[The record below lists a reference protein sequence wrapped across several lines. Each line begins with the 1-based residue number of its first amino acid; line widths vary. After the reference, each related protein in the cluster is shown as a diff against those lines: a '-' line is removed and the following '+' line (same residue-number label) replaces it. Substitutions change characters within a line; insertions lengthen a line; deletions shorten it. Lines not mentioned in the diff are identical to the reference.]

1 VTLPLPPVDPAAVRE
16 AARAA
21 EREAGRRSRRPR
33 LLRPGWLVLGA
44 VAVTVSGAAGV
55 RVWRGR
61 HVATGGAAGA
71 AAGADPGVTS
81 PPVSDTLARAPSGVR
96 VKVEVV
102 NATRTRG
109 LARRATHA
117 LRDRGY
123 DVVAVGTA
131 AEQQDSTVVLDRSG
145 HPEWA
150 RRAARAMGG
159 ARVEARPDSSRYL
172 DLTVLVGRAWRPP
185 ADPLDP

>member
-1 VTLPLPPVDPAAVRE
+1 VTLPLPPVDPAELRE

-21 EREAGRRSRRPR
+21 ELPRAQPARRPR

-44 VAVTVSGAAGV
+44 VALAVSGAAGV

-61 HVATGGAAGA
+61 HAATGGAV
-71 AAGADPGVTS
+71 GADSGVTS
-81 PPVSDTLARAPSGVR
+81 PPVSDTLARAPAGVR

-123 DVVAVGTA
+123 DVVAVGTTA
-131 AEQQDSTVVLDRSG
+131 GQQDSTVVLDRSG

-150 RRAARAMGG
+150 RRLARAMGG
-159 ARVEARPDSSRYL
+159 ARVEARPDTSRYL